1 MEQIQSYC
9 HKLHM
14 PGMASCWK
22 ILTETHQADK
32 LTLPDGLELLLQSEL
47 DSRQNNRI
55 ERLIRNALFR
65 QMATVEELDPSE
77 SRGISAGTLSQLAT
91 GEYLKNGTTII
102 ISGPTG
108 TGKSFLA
115 TALGERAC
123 RLGYRVRYY
132 TVQRMLDELKL
143 ARLEGK
149 ELKFFEK
156 MEQLDLLILDDFGM
170 KKLEGQQQNDF
181 EQVIDDRYHKKSLII
196 SSQLAVTDWYSVF
209 SNEMLAEACLDRVV
223 HKSLRFELKGYGN
236 NLIM

>member
-1 MEQIQSYC
+1 
-9 HKLHM
+9 M

-223 HKSLRFELKGYGN
+223 HKSLRFELKGDSMRKKY
-236 NLIM
+236 